1 MSLKW
6 KPMIS
11 WYRIR
16 VTKIKKIMRK
26 LFITLAAAL
35 IILGLTGCE
44 DNTNILFDTPFVS
57 ITGEDGNSS
66 SEQIQNKNDGYLS
79 TLIVRVC
86 ASDNF
91 FKEAL
96 TVDYELICGD
106 GLKEGVDFT
115 LQKSTSSPLKFDKGV
130 YKMPVRIRWNTNKNF
145 DPTKDNTLVIR
156 LTGCS
161 VPDME
166 IGYPGPDKIHS
177 SFTFKKI

>member
-1 MSLKW
+1 MLG
-6 KPMIS
+6 IS
-11 WYRIR
+11 
-16 VTKIKKIMRK
+16 
-26 LFITLAAAL
+26 
-35 IILGLTGCE
+35 GCE
-44 DNTNILFDTPFVS
+44 DKVDILFDTPFVS
-57 ITGEDGNSS
+57 ITGEDGASS

-115 LQKSTSSPLKFDKGV
+115 LQKSTSSPLKFDKGI
-130 YKMPVRIRWNTNKNF
+130 YSMPVRIRWNTNKNF
-145 DPTKDNTLVIR
+145 DPSKDNTLTVR
-156 LTGCS
+156 LTGSS
-161 VPDME
+161 VPEMQ

-177 SFTFKKI
+177 TFTFTKK